1 MFRIKSSS
9 FSKVGDLSFSRPLL
23 TPPLLPDHL
32 GIERNSQDIIANI
45 LKSQNES
52 QIITDIIPDTELT
65 LALEKQVI
73 PFLTLPT
80 DKSVV
85 ILPPASR
92 LFQQFFASD
101 IFKMIQ
107 KLKNAPSVK
116 QVFLWLSIPNFL
128 EHDHLPEFVEHMA
141 DIVVRLQSKSE
152 LELLT
157 RKSTGSVTKKQYQY
171 EIKEHFMVN
180 EIKKKAK
187 EAPVDDTPKIKPESL
202 GTFKIE
208 LSEKDRVARNNLVLP
223 FEK

>member
-9 FSKVGDLSFSRPLL
+9 FSKVGDLSSSRPPL
-23 TPPLLPDHL
+23 TPPLLPDHI
-32 GIERNSQDIIANI
+32 GIERKSQDIIANI

-116 QVFLWLSIPNFL
+116 QVFLWLSIPNFP

-152 LELLT
+152 LELLI
-157 RKSTGSVTKKQYQY
+157 RKSTGGVTKKQYQY

-208 LSEKDRVARNNLVLP
+208 LSEKDRIARNNLVLP

>member
-1 MFRIKSSS
+1 
-9 FSKVGDLSFSRPLL
+9 
-23 TPPLLPDHL
+23 
-32 GIERNSQDIIANI
+32 
-45 LKSQNES
+45 
-52 QIITDIIPDTELT
+52 
-65 LALEKQVI
+65 
-73 PFLTLPT
+73 
-80 DKSVV
+80 
-85 ILPPASR
+85 
-92 LFQQFFASD
+92 
-101 IFKMIQ
+101 MIQ

-116 QVFLWLSIPNFL
+116 QVFLWLSIPNFP

-141 DIVVRLQSKSE
+141 DVVVRLQSKSE

-187 EAPVDDTPKIKPESL
+187 ESPVDDTPKIKPESL

-208 LSEKDRVARNNLVLP
+208 LSEKDRIARNNLVLP